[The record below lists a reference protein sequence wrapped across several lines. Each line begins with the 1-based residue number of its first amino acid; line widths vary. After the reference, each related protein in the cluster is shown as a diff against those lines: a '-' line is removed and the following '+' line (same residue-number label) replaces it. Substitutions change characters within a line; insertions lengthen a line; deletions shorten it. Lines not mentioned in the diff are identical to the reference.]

1 MPRPG
6 FRGQIIQLGPDKPA
20 TLREEPVQAAIQFR
34 CQTIELI
41 LSQLVNANHH
51 HEPRLRHYLD
61 RSNLWQNE

>member
-1 MPRPG
+1 
-6 FRGQIIQLGPDKPA
+6 
-20 TLREEPVQAAIQFR
+20 VQAAIQFR